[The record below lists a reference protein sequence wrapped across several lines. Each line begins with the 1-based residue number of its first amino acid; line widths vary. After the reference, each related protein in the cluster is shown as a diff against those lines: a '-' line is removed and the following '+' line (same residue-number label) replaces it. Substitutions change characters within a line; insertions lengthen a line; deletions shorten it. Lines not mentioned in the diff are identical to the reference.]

1 MQDFPD
7 KATLLGAVAEFLD
20 KTVRPALDASD
31 APNSRGLAF
40 RVRVAAHMVATVA
53 REVTFEGLHDAA
65 ELSRLRALLDR
76 TDDPLPPNDMARRAT
91 LTELN
96 AELARRLREDPLTE
110 DDQDAIRTHLVRTL
124 EEKLSVVQP
133 RFDVKM
139 RIEQPPEPP
148 PEAPATERPR

>member
-20 KTVRPALDASD
+20 KTVRPAIEDK
-31 APNSRGLAF
+31 GLAF

-53 REVTFEGLHDAA
+53 REVTFEGNHDAV
-65 ELSRLRALLDR
+65 ELARLRRLLDR
-76 TDDPLPPNDMARRAT
+76 ADDPLPPNDMERRAV
-91 LTELN
+91 LTDLN
-96 AELARRLREDPLTE
+96 AELARRLREDALTA
-110 DDQDAIRTHLVRTL
+110 DDQAAIRTHLVRTL

>member
-20 KTVRPALDASD
+20 KTVRPALDD
-31 APNSRGLAF
+31 KGLAF

-53 REVTFEGLHDAA
+53 REVTFEGHHDAV
-65 ELSRLRALLDR
+65 ELARLRRLLDR
-76 TDDPLPPNDMARRAT
+76 TDDPLPPNDMARRAA
-91 LTELN
+91 LTDLN
-96 AELARRLREDPLTE
+96 AELARRLREDALTD

-139 RIEQPPEPP
+139 RIEQPMLDQTGEPP